1 MSSRDVNTEDKSDE
15 KDRKEEHKMKPET
28 QHIKYFSMKEDLGK
42 VTVPKKKAVG
52 RPKSGV
58 AMEEVRM
65 KSELNYGGMEK
76 EGIEGNRSKENQES
90 LETREESAEK
100 NKQSCASDG
109 SAEGESTETE
119 ERRSRR
125 TAAINQRLLMKK
137 IASQEPVMEVAEDS
151 PEVKRRKRNERR
163 RINVITDINEYE
175 DGIYEPSRV
184 YEEDPPYEPKVTY
197 EHSRKYES
205 EEYVPEYVSD
215 EKVEQE
221 VLDNPG
227 EIYNFNEHEVKR
239 KIKKVLVNKEHIFKK
254 GLKYVEEYMMKNMSM
269 FQNNNEQLRR
279 MGLENVKIET
289 EYFYKFGGSYEDM
302 GDQVDE
308 VNKKIES
315 LQGELNELHSK
326 MGKSQLVKQNE
337 PSVLYAY
344 VSQTLNI
351 KDKTLEYEEILQEMK
366 DFQDLVNDEHRE
378 KRRLFKNLIMGT
390 SKQMLKVEQEYQ
402 KNDAERMKQVQQLY
416 KNVSNMIDL
425 FWKKIEKF
433 AWEHLKKDLQQELI
447 KKKKQNLDKF
457 IQDAIKVSINDQ
469 ERYIFDKKI
478 KRTGGESNRIN
489 MESSEEEGE
498 EDEDG
503 KGVVKDVKDSS
514 TGEESKVN
522 GVGRMSRKKTNLEKK
537 GITKTSTNTKTT
549 EDEEDLVEEE
559 YVFDK
564 DEEKM
569 EMDDLKLEDEMD
581 SDKEE
586 NELDDLQKDLEMP
599 LEELLKM
606 YKQQSNGDI
615 DEEYEEEFSDYT
627 DDQTPDD
634 NDEVHHD
641 DQEVAVYGGKS
652 LNSRAHNRSMT
663 TGAKS
668 TEKEVQVP
676 VKDDKSRRESTNTA
690 DGSQSS
696 SSNKVGRDK
705 KDVPA
710 SSTKPTEDEDDLVEE
725 EYVFDKDEEKME
737 MDDLKLEDEM
747 DSDKEENELDD
758 LQKDLEMPLEELLKM
773 YKQQSNGDIDE
784 EYEEEFSDYT
794 DDQTPDDNDEVHHD
808 DQEVAVYGGKSLN
821 SRAHNRSMTTGA
833 KSTEKEVQVPV
844 KDDKSRR
851 ESTNTADGSQSSSSN
866 KVGRDK
872 KDVPASSTK
881 PTEDEDDLVEE
892 EYVFDKDE
900 EKMEMDDLKL
910 EDEMDSDKEEN
921 ELDDL
926 QKDLEMPLEELLKM
940 YKQQSNGDIDDEQF
954 EEDDVNE
961 SQQSYDGDEDYEES
975 AVDVDKEKMVEGED
989 NYGLSEVS
997 DGDLSDMSLETSENE
1012 EARKISMREGKGKKT
1027 AVSGGSTS
1035 HIPSRKAAKTTEK
1048 TSKTRTKEKGTS
1060 GVTSFRDIPLPQK
1073 RARETASK
1081 SPVRSGTRTAQTGLQ
1096 SDSFSASGST
1106 RPSAATRD
1114 STAAIPKRDG
1124 TLAKD
1129 RTSSTLAKDRTSSK
1143 ENKKEDGEEG
1153 SGEVKV
1159 PFLIKAVLRPYQ
1171 KEGLGWL
1178 VSLYERGIN
1187 GILADEMGLGK
1198 TLQTISLLAYLACYK
1213 ENWGPHIIIVPTSIL
1228 LNWVMEFNRFCPGF
1242 KVLAYYGTPAERSR
1256 KRSGW
1261 NRPHSFNVLVSS
1273 YTIVVQDAYVLKRR
1287 AWEYMILDEAQNIKN
1302 FHSKRWQTL
1311 LTFNTKYRLLLTG
1324 TPLQNSLQELWSLM
1338 HFILPNI
1345 FTSHT
1350 QFNIWFTDPL
1360 NQALD
1365 NLYSSNP
1372 LYKNESDLDNKEKEE
1387 MNRNNMELVEKLHVI
1402 FRPYLL
1408 RRLKKDVEK
1417 QMPSKYEHVLKC
1429 TLTKRQQ
1436 VLYDEF
1442 INLYSLNT
1450 KGLDKER
1457 LSYRSMLNILMQL
1470 RKICNHPDQLK
1481 SRDVQIPIEFNIE
1494 PLTLPSMFK
1503 VIETGSI
1510 YNRRNGDE
1518 TLVTDM
1524 KLLNGNGVDS
1534 LNLQNNHDQGREN
1547 VGSEMSGRR
1556 RTYYRSQNDM
1566 EKQKTENSPKNT
1578 TRMNTRNSLSP
1589 VSGATRKIPSPVQ
1602 VSTRNSLSPV
1612 PGPTRNSIR
1621 IIRFDSPY
1629 AVHTSDGIKV
1639 ESSPEPKSRS
1649 SGSDGVTRVMNT
1661 PTKRGSRSGE
1671 SSSGSGGPD
1680 EAGVSCSSGNIS
1692 SNNMVSPINSS
1703 QDSMYTG
1710 DEVVEDSPRTAR
1722 DTSPRHR
1729 GYTITGVE
1737 NGATGGVTFSSNTV
1751 KGLDKVDGLCMES
1764 YKRRRDKLI
1773 LEKKVNRRRLDLNL
1787 NAECLIQ
1794 YSAVSD
1800 PGVLDFG
1807 ADLTNCGYGFS
1818 YGKVHT
1824 NDLLITHPAMARLTR
1839 TLLNNYNANNKSN
1852 NAGYN
1857 KNRNAN
1863 ANSNAN
1869 ANANGNFNPNS
1880 NLDANRM
1887 YINGTTNNGTSHAS
1901 EAGNGPKVDTRVCIN
1916 GSNKTNL
1923 TSPNAED
1930 VLESVFN
1937 FNLKNDLEMNKVIEA
1952 YAPLVENFLVIP
1964 TKVVSRPIKLY
1975 YSGETGV
1982 NHNIRNDWLIKEVTT
1997 KVFER
2002 DDKEYYAKN
2011 KVTLEAIN
2019 SQYRLLFPSKRALN
2033 DDCGKFRVL
2042 GPLLLKLKSE
2052 GHRCIIYTQFSK
2064 MLDILE
2070 NWINF
2075 MGFTYTRLDGSTK
2088 IDMRQKIVNRFN
2100 ENTKIFLFI
2109 SSTRSGGV
2117 GITLTGADTV
2127 IFYDTDW
2134 NPAIDRQAMDR
2145 CHRIGQT
2152 KDVNVYR
2159 LISEHTVEENIW
2171 RKQLQ
2176 KRKLDDLIVDQG
2188 QFDIQHNA
2196 WFSNIDT
2203 LINIFQSKKDDE
2215 EEEDIYGKTIL
2226 HESNVGET
2234 NLKGTGVKSL
2244 KMLIEVEDADDSM
2257 ALQKLTKENEKI
2269 NKEDF
2274 ENDMINTIPGLVTYC
2289 IKFLLKYQTAALE
2302 KQVELMK
2309 VKIQV
2314 EDYQNKQE
2322 DEEGDDDDIYTDYDS
2337 EDEAGE
2343 GSNEEEVEDQEEEDG
2358 ELY

>member
-1 MSSRDVNTEDKSDE
+1 
-15 KDRKEEHKMKPET
+15 MKPET
-28 QHIKYFSMKEDLGK
+28 QHIKYFNMKEDLAN
-42 VTVPKKKAVG
+42 VTVPKKKGVG
-52 RPKSGV
+52 RPKS
-58 AMEEVRM
+58 AATIEKEMRM
-65 KSELNYGGMEK
+65 KSELSQGGIRKGGVETDILN
-76 EGIEGNRSKENQES
+76 ESQEYLESKEES
-90 LETREESAEK
+90 LEK
-100 NKQSCASDG
+100 NQKLYASDG
-109 SAEGESTETE
+109 SLEGDSAETE

-137 IASQEPVMEVAEDS
+137 IASQEPGMELLEDS
-151 PEVKRRKRNERR
+151 PEVKRRKKNERR
-163 RINVITDINEYE
+163 RINVLTDIDECD
-175 DGIYEPSRV
+175 DGIYEPSNV
-184 YEEDPPYEPKVTY
+184 YEEDPTYEPKVVY
-197 EHSRKYES
+197 EQSRRYEP

-215 EKVEQE
+215 EKVSQE

-239 KIKKVLVNKEHIFKK
+239 KIKKVLVNKDHIFKK
-254 GLKYVEEYMMKNMSM
+254 GLKYVEEYMMKNRMM
-269 FQNNNEQLRR
+269 FENTNEALRR
-279 MGLENVKIET
+279 MGLENVKVET

-302 GDQVDE
+302 DDQVDE
-308 VNKKIES
+308 VNKKIVS
-315 LQGELNELHSK
+315 LQAELNELYSK
-326 MGKSQLVKQNE
+326 MGKSQLTKQNE
-337 PSVLYAY
+337 PSMLYAY

-402 KNDAERMKQVQQLY
+402 KNDAERMKQVLQLY
-416 KNVSNMIDL
+416 KNVSTMIDL

-478 KRTGGESNRIN
+478 KGTGGESGRMN
-489 MESSEEEGE
+489 MESSEEEAAAN
-498 EDEDG
+498 EDG
-503 KGVVKDVKDSS
+503 KVAVKDVKDSNIQQD
-514 TGEESKVN
+514 SKVN
-522 GVGRMSRKKTNLEKK
+522 GVGRVSSRKTNSEKKVMSTNSKSTKTN
-537 GITKTSTNTKTT
+537 
-549 EDEEDLVEEE
+549 EDDDELVEDE

-569 EMDDLKLEDEMD
+569 ELDDLKLEDEMD

-606 YKQQSNGDI
+606 YKQQSNGDV
-615 DEEYEEEFSDYT
+615 DEDYEEEFSDCT
-627 DDQTPDD
+627 EDQTPDD
-634 NDEVHHD
+634 NEEVQD
-641 DQEVAVYGGKS
+641 DNLDGVVDDDKS
-652 LNSRAHNRSMT
+652 LTIGGHARSKPT
-663 TGAKS
+663 DAKS
-668 TEKEVQVP
+668 TEKEVQP
-676 VKDDKSRRESTNTA
+676 SVKDAKSTRETTKTVDTNK
-690 DGSQSS
+690 SS
-696 SSNKVGRDK
+696 SSTSFSRN

-710 SSTKPTEDEDDLVEE
+710 SSTKPTEDDDELVED

-737 MDDLKLEDEM
+737 LDDLKLEDEM

-773 YKQQSNGDIDE
+773 YKQQSNGD
-784 EYEEEFSDYT
+784 
-794 DDQTPDDNDEVHHD
+794 V
-808 DQEVAVYGGKSLN
+808 
-821 SRAHNRSMTTGA
+821 
-833 KSTEKEVQVPV
+833 
-844 KDDKSRR
+844 
-851 ESTNTADGSQSSSSN
+851 
-866 KVGRDK
+866 
-872 KDVPASSTK
+872 
-881 PTEDEDDLVEE
+881 DEDYE
-892 EYVFDKDE
+892 
-900 EKMEMDDLKL
+900 
-910 EDEMDSDKEEN
+910 
-921 ELDDL
+921 
-926 QKDLEMPLEELLKM
+926 
-940 YKQQSNGDIDDEQF
+940 
-954 EEDDVNE
+954 VNE
-961 SQQSYDGDEDYEES
+961 SQQSYDGGENDEES
-975 AVDVDKEKMVEGED
+975 PVEVDGGKSVGGQDD

-997 DGDLSDMSLETSENE
+997 DGDLSDMSLETSDNE
-1012 EARKISMREGKGKKT
+1012 DGGKSSMRGGKEKRFDL
-1027 AVSGGSTS
+1027 SGDTTSHSTS
-1035 HIPSRKAAKTTEK
+1035 VNAAKTMER
-1048 TSKTRTKEKGTS
+1048 TSKPSNEEKAPSNATS
-1060 GVTSFRDIPLPQK
+1060 IRDIPVPQK
-1073 RARETASK
+1073 RTREPAPK
-1081 SPVRSGTRTAQTGLQ
+1081 SPVRRETRTSPTRPTT
-1096 SDSFSASGST
+1096 DSLSPSRST
-1106 RPSAATRD
+1106 RPSAGSRD
-1114 STAAIPKRDG
+1114 STTHMSKRD
-1124 TLAKD
+1124 ARHSKD
-1129 RTSSTLAKDRTSSK
+1129 TTDSTLAKDRTSSK
-1143 ENKKEDGEEG
+1143 ECTKEGGEG
-1153 SGEVKV
+1153 DSGEVKV

-1372 LYKNESDLDNKEKEE
+1372 LYKSENDLDNKEKEE

-1442 INLYSLNT
+1442 ISLYSLNS

-1510 YNRRNGDE
+1510 YNRRNREE
-1518 TLVTDM
+1518 TPSSMSDTKGLG
-1524 KLLNGNGVDS
+1524 GNGADNIH
-1534 LNLQNNHDQGREN
+1534 LNSVNQGGSTEGEVSGSRRAYNHRNKSD
-1547 VGSEMSGRR
+1547 
-1556 RTYYRSQNDM
+1556 T
-1566 EKQKTENSPKNT
+1566 EKLKTENSPKYT
-1578 TRMNTRNSLSP
+1578 MGMS
-1589 VSGATRKIPSPVQ
+1589 TRKSP
-1602 VSTRNSLSPV
+1602 SPV
-1612 PGPTRNSIR
+1612 PGATRHSIR
-1621 IIRFDSPY
+1621 ISRFDRAY
-1629 AVHTSDGIKV
+1629 KVDTSDDIKV
-1639 ESSPEPKSRS
+1639 ESSPEQKSRS
-1649 SGSDGVTRVMNT
+1649 TASDSVTRVLNT
-1661 PTKRGSRSGE
+1661 PTKRVSRSGD

-1680 EAGVSCSSGNIS
+1680 GSGVLCSSSNIS
-1692 SNNMVSPINSS
+1692 SNNVVSPINSS
-1703 QDSMYTG
+1703 QDSMYSG
-1710 DEVVEDSPRTAR
+1710 DELLEGSPKPLQDASPVSGGH
-1722 DTSPRHR
+1722 TS
-1729 GYTITGVE
+1729 
-1737 NGATGGVTFSSNTV
+1737 A
-1751 KGLDKVDGLCMES
+1751 GLDDGAMGSLSLANNSLKGPGKVSALCMES
-1764 YKRRRDKLI
+1764 YKRRRDMLI
-1773 LEKKVNRRRLDLNL
+1773 IDKKVNRRRLDLNL
-1787 NAECLIQ
+1787 NSECLIQ

-1800 PGVLDFG
+1800 SGVLDFG
-1807 ADLTNCGYGFS
+1807 SDLTNCGYGFS
-1818 YGKVHT
+1818 YGKVHS
-1824 NDLLITHPAMARLTR
+1824 NDLVNTKPTIAKLTT
-1839 TLLNNYNANNKSN
+1839 TLLNNYNSNNKLNHS
-1852 NAGYN
+1852 AYN
-1857 KNRNAN
+1857 KNTNDDHVHEN
-1863 ANSNAN
+1863 WT
-1869 ANANGNFNPNS
+1869 
-1880 NLDANRM
+1880 
-1887 YINGTTNNGTSHAS
+1887 TTNGMPYTS
-1901 EAGNGPKVDTRVCIN
+1901 EAGNNRTVDMRVIRD
-1916 GSNKTNL
+1916 GLNKTNL
-1923 TSPNAED
+1923 TTPNAVEAM
-1930 VLESVFN
+1930 ESVFN
-1937 FNLKNDLEMNKVIEA
+1937 FNLKNDLEMNKMIEA

-1982 NHNIRNDWLIKEVTT
+1982 NHNIRNDWLIREVTT

-2002 DDKEYYAKN
+2002 DDKEYYQKN
-2011 KVTLEAIN
+2011 NVTLEGIN

-2042 GPLLLKLKSE
+2042 GPLLLRLKSE

-2215 EEEDIYGKTIL
+2215 EEENIYGKTIL

-2302 KQVELMK
+2302 KQVELMR

-2314 EDYQNKQE
+2314 EDYQNKQ
-2322 DEEGDDDDIYTDYDS
+2322 DDDDEGDDDDIYTDYDS
-2337 EDEAGE
+2337 EDEVGE
-2343 GSNEEEVEDQEEEDG
+2343 GSNEEEEEDQEEDE
-2358 ELY
+2358 ELD

>member
-1 MSSRDVNTEDKSDE
+1 M
-15 KDRKEEHKMKPET
+15 
-28 QHIKYFSMKEDLGK
+28 
-42 VTVPKKKAVG
+42 
-52 RPKSGV
+52 
-58 AMEEVRM
+58 
-65 KSELNYGGMEK
+65 
-76 EGIEGNRSKENQES
+76 
-90 LETREESAEK
+90 
-100 NKQSCASDG
+100 
-109 SAEGESTETE
+109 
-119 ERRSRR
+119 
-125 TAAINQRLLMKK
+125 
-137 IASQEPVMEVAEDS
+137 
-151 PEVKRRKRNERR
+151 
-163 RINVITDINEYE
+163 
-175 DGIYEPSRV
+175 
-184 YEEDPPYEPKVTY
+184 
-197 EHSRKYES
+197 
-205 EEYVPEYVSD
+205 
-215 EKVEQE
+215 
-221 VLDNPG
+221 DNPG

-239 KIKKVLVNKEHIFKK
+239 KIKKVLVNKENIFKK
-254 GLKYVEEYMMKNMSM
+254 GLKHVEEYMINNMSM
-269 FQNNNEQLRR
+269 MMGNNNEQLRR
-279 MGLENVKIET
+279 MGLENIKVET
-289 EYFYKFGGSYEDM
+289 EFFYKLGGSYEDM
-302 GDQVDE
+302 GDQVEE
-308 VNKKIES
+308 VNRKIEA
-315 LQGELNELHSK
+315 LQGELSELHMK
-326 MGKSQLVKQNE
+326 MGKSQLTKQNE
-337 PSVLYAY
+337 PSMLYAY

-351 KDKTLEYEEILQEMK
+351 KDKTLEYEDILQEMK

-402 KNDAERMKQVQQLY
+402 KNDAERMKQVLQLY
-416 KNVSNMIDL
+416 KNVSSMMDL

-478 KRTGGESNRIN
+478 KGTGGERKGTTAQSGQ
-489 MESSEEEGE
+489 SS
-498 EDEDG
+498 
-503 KGVVKDVKDSS
+503 SS
-514 TGEESKVN
+514 TKVGIDKNVAATSSSKT
-522 GVGRMSRKKTNLEKK
+522 KTN
-537 GITKTSTNTKTT
+537 
-549 EDEEDLVEEE
+549 EDEEELVEDE

-569 EMDDLKLEDEMD
+569 ELDDLKLEDEMD

-606 YKQQSNGDI
+606 YKQQSNGDF
-615 DEEYEEEFSDYT
+615 DDEYEEEFSDYT
-627 DDQTPDD
+627 EDQTPDD
-634 NDEVHHD
+634 NDDEMHKDNQESPVEPAEQD
-641 DQEVAVYGGKS
+641 AVVEPDQEHESPV
-652 LNSRAHNRSMT
+652 
-663 TGAKS
+663 
-668 TEKEVQVP
+668 EVDQ
-676 VKDDKSRRESTNTA
+676 DHE
-690 DGSQSS
+690 
-696 SSNKVGRDK
+696 
-705 KDVPA
+705 
-710 SSTKPTEDEDDLVEE
+710 ELVED

-737 MDDLKLEDEM
+737 LDDLKLEDEM

-773 YKQQSNGDIDE
+773 YKQQSNGDFDD

-794 DDQTPDDNDEVHHD
+794 EDQTPDDNDDEMQQD
-808 DQEVAVYGGKSLN
+808 DQESVT
-821 SRAHNRSMTTGA
+821 R
-833 KSTEKEVQVPV
+833 Q
-844 KDDKSRR
+844 
-851 ESTNTADGSQSSSSN
+851 
-866 KVGRDK
+866 
-872 KDVPASSTK
+872 
-881 PTEDEDDLVEE
+881 EDD
-892 EYVFDKDE
+892 
-900 EKMEMDDLKL
+900 
-910 EDEMDSDKEEN
+910 N
-921 ELDDL
+921 
-926 QKDLEMPLEELLKM
+926 
-940 YKQQSNGDIDDEQF
+940 
-954 EEDDVNE
+954 
-961 SQQSYDGDEDYEES
+961 
-975 AVDVDKEKMVEGED
+975 
-989 NYGLSEVS
+989 GLSEVS
-997 DGDLSDMSLETSENE
+997 EDDLSDMT
-1012 EARKISMREGKGKKT
+1012 
-1027 AVSGGSTS
+1027 
-1035 HIPSRKAAKTTEK
+1035 
-1048 TSKTRTKEKGTS
+1048 
-1060 GVTSFRDIPLPQK
+1060 
-1073 RARETASK
+1073 
-1081 SPVRSGTRTAQTGLQ
+1081 
-1096 SDSFSASGST
+1096 
-1106 RPSAATRD
+1106 
-1114 STAAIPKRDG
+1114 
-1124 TLAKD
+1124 
-1129 RTSSTLAKDRTSSK
+1129 SK
-1143 ENKKEDGEEG
+1143 ENTDSKDGTEG
-1153 SGEVKV
+1153 GEVKV

-1242 KVLAYYGTPAERSR
+1242 KVLAYYGTPAERAR
-1256 KRSGW
+1256 RRSGW

-1273 YTIVVQDAYVLKRR
+1273 YSIVVQDAYVLKRR

-1302 FHSKRWQTL
+1302 FNSKRWQTL

-1338 HFILPNI
+1338 HFILPNV

-1372 LYKNESDLDNKEKEE
+1372 LYKNENDLENKEKEE

-1442 INLYSLNT
+1442 ISLYNLNS

-1518 TLVTDM
+1518 ESLVSET
-1524 KLLNGNGVDS
+1524 NGTYGNGMYG
-1534 LNLQNNHDQGREN
+1534 NGRN
-1547 VGSEMSGRR
+1547 
-1556 RTYYRSQNDM
+1556 
-1566 EKQKTENSPKNT
+1566 
-1578 TRMNTRNSLSP
+1578 
-1589 VSGATRKIPSPVQ
+1589 
-1602 VSTRNSLSPV
+1602 
-1612 PGPTRNSIR
+1612 
-1621 IIRFDSPY
+1621 
-1629 AVHTSDGIKV
+1629 
-1639 ESSPEPKSRS
+1639 
-1649 SGSDGVTRVMNT
+1649 GSDRLIVDKRVT
-1661 PTKRGSRSGE
+1661 
-1671 SSSGSGGPD
+1671 
-1680 EAGVSCSSGNIS
+1680 
-1692 SNNMVSPINSS
+1692 
-1703 QDSMYTG
+1703 
-1710 DEVVEDSPRTAR
+1710 
-1722 DTSPRHR
+1722 
-1729 GYTITGVE
+1729 
-1737 NGATGGVTFSSNTV
+1737 
-1751 KGLDKVDGLCMES
+1751 
-1764 YKRRRDKLI
+1764 
-1773 LEKKVNRRRLDLNL
+1773 RRRLDLNL
-1787 NAECLIQ
+1787 NSECLI
-1794 YSAVSD
+1794 
-1800 PGVLDFG
+1800 
-1807 ADLTNCGYGFS
+1807 
-1818 YGKVHT
+1818 H
-1824 NDLLITHPAMARLTR
+1824 
-1839 TLLNNYNANNKSN
+1839 TLLRNYNASN
-1852 NAGYN
+1852 NNGNNSITNLNNNITNGYN
-1857 KNRNAN
+1857 KT
-1863 ANSNAN
+1863 
-1869 ANANGNFNPNS
+1869 NGMGY
-1880 NLDANRM
+1880 A
-1887 YINGTTNNGTSHAS
+1887 AQ
-1901 EAGNGPKVDTRVCIN
+1901 AGNSWGVDTRARGN
-1916 GSNKTNL
+1916 GCSKTNL
-1923 TSPNAED
+1923 TNPNAEEA
-1930 VLESVFN
+1930 LESVFN
-1937 FNLKNDLEMNKVIEA
+1937 FNLKNDLEMNKMIEA
-1952 YAPLVENFLVIP
+1952 YAPLVENFLVLP

-1982 NHNIRNDWLIKEVTT
+1982 NHNIRNDWLIREVTT

-2042 GPLLLKLKSE
+2042 GPLLLRLKSE

-2203 LINIFQSKKDDE
+2203 LINIFQSKKDDD
-2215 EEEDIYGKTIL
+2215 EEDNIYGKTIL

-2257 ALQKLTKENEKI
+2257 ALKKLTKENEKI

-2302 KQVELMK
+2302 RQVELMK

-2314 EDYQNKQE
+2314 EDYQNKQD
-2322 DEEGDDDDIYTDYDS
+2322 DEEGDEDDIYTDYDS
-2337 EDEAGE
+2337 EDEVGE
-2343 GSNEEEVEDQEEEDG
+2343 GSNEEEEEEDQEEEDDDDD
-2358 ELY
+2358 E